1 MTKILLTTL
10 ATSVAALPRGK
21 MLQGAAPHSV
31 KVEAV
36 PEVVKVAETNLNN
49 KNNDDF
55 VHTIQETLHN
65 VIAEN
70 ELDDESGWIKISWRK
85 ISGTWILDFGR
96 RYRHFTWFFCQ
107 NWLDFSK

>member
-36 PEVVKVAETNLNN
+36 PEVVKVAETNLN

-70 ELDDESGWIKISWRK
+70 ELDDESGSRK
-85 ISGTWILDFGR
+85 IS
-96 RYRHFTWFFCQ
+96 
-107 NWLDFSK
+107 